1 MKYTQIKKNNSTVC
15 TLSGEINLESSPDL
29 RKFCAQLLAKG
40 EKNMILN
47 FKDVSYVDSSGLA
60 TLIEL
65 FQKIKEKS
73 GSLKLCSLSDK
84 VKGVFELTKLDR
96 VFKICPSEEDAL
108 RD

>member
-1 MKYTQIKKNNSTVC
+1 MKCTQAKKNNTVVC
-15 TLSGEINLESSPDL
+15 ALSGEINLDTSPEL
-29 RKFCAQLLAKG
+29 RKFCAGLLAKG
-40 EKNMILN
+40 EKNMVLN
-47 FKDVSYVDSSGLA
+47 FKDVGYVDSSGLA

-84 VKGVFELTKLDR
+84 VKSVFELTKLDR